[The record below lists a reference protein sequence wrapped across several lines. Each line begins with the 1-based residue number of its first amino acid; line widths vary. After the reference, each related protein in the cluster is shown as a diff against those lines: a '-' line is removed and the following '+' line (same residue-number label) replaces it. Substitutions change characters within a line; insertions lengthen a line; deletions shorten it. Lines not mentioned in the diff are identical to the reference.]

1 MIIGVGCIAS
11 DQILVTNAKWKDE
24 KGKIIRRENRFGGN
38 VRNSLVALSA
48 LGIKT
53 AYVGTMSG
61 QPRWKSAIDDFTENG
76 VSTEFVDLDD
86 KSHPAEATIVLTGDG
101 ERFIVYDDE
110 PLHHIK
116 LPSTEKVAKAIS
128 VAQLLMVDAG
138 ICPPGTLEVIKKCS
152 ELKIPV
158 VLDAEQFF
166 VEKSLLLQM
175 ISFASDPILPLNF
188 AKAVTGKEDAADV
201 VNWLWNQTR
210 NAVVITDGAN
220 GCYFQIKGENQVQ
233 HINAYVIEAIDT
245 NGTGDIFHGAYAYG
259 VLKGL
264 DPIERLRFA
273 SAAAA
278 SVAVLPHGADR
289 RPNLKSIEEFMAQH
303 PALVVS
309 GL

>member
-1 MIIGVGCIAS
+1 M
-11 DQILVTNAKWKDE
+11 
-24 KGKIIRRENRFGGN
+24 
-38 VRNSLVALSA
+38 
-48 LGIKT
+48 
-53 AYVGTMSG
+53 
-61 QPRWKSAIDDFTENG
+61 RWKSALDDFAENG
-76 VSTEFVDLDD
+76 VSTEFVDFDD

-101 ERFIVYDDE
+101 ERFIVYNDE

-116 LPSTEKVAKAIS
+116 LPSAAKVAQAIS
-128 VAQLLMVDAG
+128 LAQLLMVDAG
-138 ICPPGTLEVIKKCS
+138 ICPPGTLDVIKKCS

-166 VEKSLLLQM
+166 VEKSLLLEM

-188 AKAVTGKEDAADV
+188 AKAVTGKEYAAEV
-201 VNWLWNQTR
+201 VNWLWNQRR

-220 GCYFQIKGENQVQ
+220 GCYFQIKGESKVQ

-259 VLKGL
+259 ILKGM
-264 DPIERLRFA
+264 DPIETLRFA

-289 RPNLKSIEEFMAQH
+289 RPNLKSIEEFMSQH
-303 PALVVS
+303 PALVIS

>member
-53 AYVGTMSG
+53 AYVGSMSA
-61 QPRWKSAIDDFTENG
+61 QVRWKSAIDDFAENG
-76 VSTEFVDLDD
+76 VSTEFVDFDD

-138 ICPPGTLEVIKKCS
+138 ICPPGTLDVIKKCS

-188 AKAVTGKEDAADV
+188 AKAVTGKEDAAEV

-259 VLKGL
+259 LLNGMKT
-264 DPIERLRFA
+264 IENLEFA

-278 SVAVLPHGADR
+278 SVASLPHGSVR
-289 RPNLKSIEEFMAQH
+289 KPSLSVIKEFMSTR
-303 PALVVS
+303 PALKCS
-309 GL
+309 NI